1 MNVNTLGN
9 LQQNIVSTDLI
20 KRLEQMAWLWNNM
33 EPINDQFPCVYEA
46 ITALREIEGLKE
58 KLKTALIWDDIES
71 ERNEKLQARIE
82 ELEKCM
88 ETPRIEDLETIEQLE
103 QALICIAKVEK
114 VNSTSGLAEVRA
126 LGRFARTERER
137 IRKL

>member
-20 KRLEQMAWLWNNM
+20 ERLERFDV
-33 EPINDQFPCVYEA
+33 EYV
-46 ITALREIEGLKE
+46 
-58 KLKTALIWDDIES
+58 
-71 ERNEKLQARIE
+71 NEEVGCRHFY
-82 ELEKCM
+82 
-88 ETPRIEDLETIEQLE
+88 IEDLETIEQLE
-103 QALICIAKVEK
+103 QALISIAKVEK